1 MNTFIKF
8 IMGMASMIITIHSL
22 SAAPPKLMIVPDKSW
37 CNEKGYII
45 ETERN
50 GKKIIREDYD
60 KAFMDNDFRNVSLA
74 IKQVMAERGFPLVD
88 AETQLETDDEDEA
101 FDEAFEGA
109 ETGTEVAT
117 NAYDELLKRAKP
129 DITLKIGWNG
139 SVYGTLYSME
149 YRIEAVD
156 SYSNKSVAPIAGN
169 TGEVRRSVPLSTAI
183 KQTAK
188 NNMDQFCATLIEYF
202 DDLQINGREIRLDV
216 RILDTGEGITM
227 NSEYGGQELG
237 NIIYEWVSD
246 NTINHQFSQRSGRQ
260 RNMQRYDQVRI
271 PMFDTNGRPM
281 DAGRWADGLRKI
293 FQSFGL
299 KSENASTSLGAA
311 RIYIGEK

>member
-1 MNTFIKF
+1 MY
-8 IMGMASMIITIHSL
+8 L
-22 SAAPPKLMIVPDKSW
+22 
-37 CNEKGYII
+37 EKGYIT

-50 GKKIIREDYD
+50 GKKIVCEDYD

-88 AETQLETDDEDEA
+88 AETQQETDDEDEA

-109 ETGTEVAT
+109 ETGTETAT

-139 SVYGTLYSME
+139 SAYGTLYSME

-156 SYSNKSVAPIAGN
+156 SYSNKSVAPVAGN
-169 TGEVRRSVPLSTAI
+169 TGEVRRSVPLSAAL

-188 NNMDQFCATLIEYF
+188 NNMDQFCATLLEYF
-202 DDLQINGREIRLDV
+202 DDLQTNGREIRLDI
-216 RILDTGEGITM
+216 RILDKGITM

-246 NTINHQFSQRSGRQ
+246 NTVNHQFSQRSGRQ
-260 RNMQRYDQVRI
+260 RNMQKYDQVRI
-271 PMFDTNGRPM
+271 PMFDANGRPM
-281 DAGRWADGLRKI
+281 DAARWADGLRKAL
-293 FQSFGL
+293 QSYGL
-299 KSENASTSLGAA
+299 KSENASTALGAA